1 MATHR
6 DVLDKSPEHAFAM
19 DMPGEAQP
27 FVVRHQLRYR
37 TIQCDFATPQLGG
50 KCKQIGGRNTT
61 GFALQIV

>member
-1 MATHR
+1 
-6 DVLDKSPEHAFAM
+6 M